1 MVNLSLSTKPNL
13 RRYLNLEIH
22 VMEKAL
28 NNCCRRVRE
37 LTNQVSSLEKELQGE
52 KQLRKKAE
60 AYVKEVEGFLKES
73 INKEVS
79 NDEKGKK

>member
-1 MVNLSLSTKPNL
+1 
-13 RRYLNLEIH
+13 
-22 VMEKAL
+22 MEKAL